1 MSIVTITNSDGEKFE
16 TEVPELPEGIATTG
30 YFPPIDYSN
39 IETKPYEECTAVE
52 TACVSSATYPVKNF
66 KIDFGLADL
75 HNEIFNSSSE
85 ITEAITEK
93 VEEKVQ
99 QQQSQLHNRAERR
112 RFAKKLG
119 KSGRAKMGT
128 ISETAKKLTYIN
140 LIQKLRELNEEKENE
155 NYEQATE
162 D

>member
-1 MSIVTITNSDGEKFE
+1 MNDEVFVTG
-16 TEVPELPEGIATTG
+16 LTT
-30 YFPPIDYSN
+30 DQDN
-39 IETKPYEECTAVE
+39 IE
-52 TACVSSATYPVKNF
+52 
-66 KIDFGLADL
+66 
-75 HNEIFNSSSE
+75 EI
-85 ITEAITEK
+85 
-93 VEEKVQ
+93 VEETTSAIENKVNQ
-99 QQQSQLHNRAERR
+99 PQFHNRAERR

-155 NYEQATE
+155 NYEQATK

>member
-1 MSIVTITNSDGEKFE
+1 MNNEVFITG
-16 TEVPELPEGIATTG
+16 LTT
-30 YFPPIDYSN
+30 DQDN
-39 IETKPYEECTAVE
+39 IE
-52 TACVSSATYPVKNF
+52 
-66 KIDFGLADL
+66 
-75 HNEIFNSSSE
+75 EI
-85 ITEAITEK
+85 
-93 VEEKVQ
+93 VEETTSAIKSKVNQ
-99 QQQSQLHNRAERR
+99 PQLHNRAERR

>member
-1 MSIVTITNSDGEKFE
+1 MSDEAFVTG
-16 TEVPELPEGIATTG
+16 LTT
-30 YFPPIDYSN
+30 DQDN
-39 IETKPYEECTAVE
+39 IE
-52 TACVSSATYPVKNF
+52 
-66 KIDFGLADL
+66 
-75 HNEIFNSSSE
+75 EI
-85 ITEAITEK
+85 
-93 VEEKVQ
+93 VEETTSAIENKINQ
-99 QQQSQLHNRAERR
+99 PQFHNRAERR

-155 NYEQATE
+155 NYEQATK

>member
-1 MSIVTITNSDGEKFE
+1 MSDDTFVTG
-16 TEVPELPEGIATTG
+16 LTT
-30 YFPPIDYSN
+30 DQDN
-39 IETKPYEECTAVE
+39 IE
-52 TACVSSATYPVKNF
+52 
-66 KIDFGLADL
+66 
-75 HNEIFNSSSE
+75 EI
-85 ITEAITEK
+85 
-93 VEEKVQ
+93 VEETTSAIESKVNQ
-99 QQQSQLHNRAERR
+99 PQFHNRAKRR
-112 RFAKKLG
+112 KFAKKLG

>member
-1 MSIVTITNSDGEKFE
+1 MNNNEEAFVTGLTTNQD
-16 TEVPELPEGIATTG
+16 
-30 YFPPIDYSN
+30 N
-39 IETKPYEECTAVE
+39 IEEIVE
-52 TACVSSATYPVKNF
+52 KTTSA
-66 KIDFGLADL
+66 I
-75 HNEIFNSSSE
+75 ES
-85 ITEAITEK
+85 K
-93 VEEKVQ
+93 VNQ
-99 QQQSQLHNRAERR
+99 PQFHNRAERR
-112 RFAKKLG
+112 KFAKKLG

>member
-1 MSIVTITNSDGEKFE
+1 MSIVTITNSDGEKFA
-16 TEVPELPEGIATTG
+16 TEVPELPEGIATSG
-30 YFPPIDYSN
+30 YITPID
-39 IETKPYEECTAVE
+39 IETKPYDECTAAE
-52 TACVSSATYPVKNF
+52 TACVSSAVYPVKKF
-66 KIDFGLADL
+66 KIDSVLADL
-75 HNEIFNSSSE
+75 YDETFNSPSE

-93 VEEKVQ
+93 AEEKVQ
-99 QQQSQLHNRAERR
+99 QQQPQFHNRAERR

-140 LIQKLRELNEEKENE
+140 LIQKLRELNEEKENK
-155 NYEQATE
+155 NYEQAIK